1 MASKG
6 AEVAKSALK
15 LVILAVGSASLV
27 KQAGKKGEQM
37 GKQMGEILSDMISA
51 FKS

>member
-6 AEVAKSALK
+6 AEIAKSALK
-15 LVILAVGSASLV
+15 LVILAVGSVSLV
-27 KQAGKKGEQM
+27 KQAGKKGEKI
-37 GKQMGEILSDMISA
+37 GNQMGEILSDMISS